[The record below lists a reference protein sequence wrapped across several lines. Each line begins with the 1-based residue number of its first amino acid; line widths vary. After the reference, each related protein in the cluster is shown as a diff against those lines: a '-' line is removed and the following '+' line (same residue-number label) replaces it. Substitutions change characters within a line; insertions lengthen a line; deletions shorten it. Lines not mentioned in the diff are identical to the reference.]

1 MFLRQKVIMNLK
13 QSLTEKK
20 PAILKAWSDAA
31 LEVPPDRSP
40 DFLKKQNAL
49 AADTGCS
56 LAEGME
62 GLFNALLL
70 GVMHNDVSRFLDDM
84 MRIRVAD
91 DFTAAEALGFIL
103 GVKRIVRK
111 ELGNIPFEDAQMA
124 EELAV
129 WEAVVDD
136 MVLFAF
142 DIYAKSRE
150 SVLAFK
156 ASEAKKETFRL
167 LKKAKLIDDDQE

>member
-1 MFLRQKVIMNLK
+1 MSLRQKVIMNLK

-40 DFLKKQNAL
+40 DVLKKQKAL

-84 MRIRVAD
+84 MRIRVAG

-103 GVKRIVRK
+103 GVKKDCKKGTRQRSFRRCTNGGRTGC
-111 ELGNIPFEDAQMA
+111 LG
-124 EELAV
+124 V
-129 WEAVVDD
+129 C
-136 MVLFAF
+136 
-142 DIYAKSRE
+142 R
-150 SVLAFK
+150 
-156 ASEAKKETFRL
+156 
-167 LKKAKLIDDDQE
+167 

>member
-1 MFLRQKVIMNLK
+1 MSLWQKVIMNLK
-13 QSLTEKK
+13 QCLTEKK

-31 LEVPPDRSP
+31 LEVPPGRSA
-40 DFLKKQNAL
+40 DFLKKQEAL

-56 LAEGME
+56 LEKGME

-84 MRIRVAD
+84 MRIRVES
-91 DFTAAEALGFIL
+91 DFTASEALGFIL
-103 GVKRIVRK
+103 GAKRVVRR
-111 ELGNIPFEDAQMA
+111 ELGNIPFEDAQRA
-124 EELAV
+124 EEMSV
-129 WEAVVDD
+129 WESVVDD

-150 SVLAFK
+150 GVLAFK
-156 ASEAKKETFRL
+156 ESEAKKETFRL